1 MPETD
6 GSMQLMML
14 MHKFQQSLLGASGH
28 DEEIIALEDDLRVA
42 VPLAAVPLAA
52 RANAC
57 SSRSRRA
64 AAPRH
69 AGGIIPR
76 GAVFAAAALLLSES
90 VGAVCQSRPV
100 AAYTLA
106 GVLGGCAAAR
116 PVGAAA
122 PLAAGYSRGSLGSC
136 GCSACRCGRNPLRRG
151 SARAR
156 RRPPHGAGPGPG
168 PGLFARPARPL
179 QIASASDLL
188 LGTEFECNR
197 IVAMDPSSA
206 AARIG

>member
-42 VPLAAVPLAA
+42 VPLAA

-57 SSRSRRA
+57 SSRTRRA

-76 GAVFAAAALLLSES
+76 GAVIAAARSSSPNQS
-90 VGAVCQSRPV
+90 VGAVCPSRPV
-100 AAYTLA
+100 AARLQA
-106 GVLGGCAAAR
+106 FSADVPLLDLSVR
-116 PVGAAA
+116 PH
-122 PLAAGYSRGSLGSC
+122 PS
-136 GCSACRCGRNPLRRG
+136 RRG
-151 SARAR
+151 THRVLT
-156 RRPPHGAGPGPG
+156 G
-168 PGLFARPARPL
+168 
-179 QIASASDLL
+179 
-188 LGTEFECNR
+188 
-197 IVAMDPSSA
+197 
-206 AARIG
+206 